1 MRIVQITDSHILE
14 PGRLWKDRVDTAA
27 ALRAAV
33 ARVNAHAPDLVVHT
47 GDVTEHGTAEQ
58 SAHAADILG
67 GLDAPLRVL
76 PGNHDDRDALRAAFP
91 GHVWEGPG
99 LNFATDAE
107 GLRVVGLDTVDPGE
121 TSGRLDAARLA
132 WLAEALAAEKPTLV
146 FAHHPPCALGLPMMD
161 AWPFAGGEA
170 LTALLGGR
178 RDVLRIACGHVH
190 AQVDAHAAGTLVSA
204 CPALSVAIPVDQR
217 LDGRAGY
224 MLDPGAIRLHDWNA
238 ATGRLAVKLVSLAA
252 FEGPVHWDGLPVR
265 D

>member
-14 PGRLWKDRVDTAA
+14 PGLLWKGRVDTAA

-47 GDVTEHGTAEQ
+47 GDVTEDGTPAQCALAAE
-58 SAHAADILG
+58 ILG
-67 GLDAPLRVL
+67 GLRAPLRVL

-91 GHVWEGPG
+91 GQPWEGPG
-99 LNFATDAE
+99 LNFVIEVE
-107 GLRVVGLDTVDPGE
+107 GLRVLGLDTLDPGQ
-121 TSGRLDAARLA
+121 TSGRLDAARLG
-132 WLAEALAAEKPTLV
+132 WLAEALAGERPTLL

-161 AWPFAGGEA
+161 AWPFEGGDA
-170 LTALLGGR
+170 LAALLEGR

-190 AQVDAHAAGTLVSA
+190 AQVDAHFAGTLVSA

-224 MLDPGAIRLHDWNA
+224 VLDPGAIRLHDWDETA
-238 ATGRLAVKLVSLAA
+238 GRLAVKLVSLAA
-252 FEGPVHWDGLPVR
+252 FEGPIRWDGLPV
-265 D
+265 DA